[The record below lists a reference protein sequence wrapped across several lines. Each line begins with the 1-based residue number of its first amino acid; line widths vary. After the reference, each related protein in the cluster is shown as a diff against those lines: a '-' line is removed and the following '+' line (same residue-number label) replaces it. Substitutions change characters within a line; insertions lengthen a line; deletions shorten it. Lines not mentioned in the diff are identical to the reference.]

1 MAYLHGTYGAFDKS
15 IGLVPVATD
24 TIPVYVGIAP
34 VNLVR
39 GYEEMGNVNGPLQVK
54 NMEGVCLAIPGTGN
68 LFHCVRSLPH
78 IFRMRFPMYRPLW
91 SSMYWTRQHIKKQE
105 NPPHRN

>member
-24 TIPVYVGIAP
+24 TIPVYVGVAP

-54 NMEGVCLAIPGTGN
+54 NMEGAQR
-68 LFHCVRSLPH
+68 LFGYSGD
-78 IFRMRFPMYRPLW
+78 
-91 SSMYWTRQHIKKQE
+91 
-105 NPPHRN
+105 

>member
-24 TIPVYVGIAP
+24 TIPVYVGVAP

-54 NMEGVCLAIPGTGN
+54 KHGRRPAFVW
-68 LFHCVRSLPH
+68 LFRGLG
-78 IFRMRFPMYRPLW
+78 IFF
-91 SSMYWTRQHIKKQE
+91 TV
-105 NPPHRN
+105 